1 MEPQS
6 AAQRLSLFSSRRPM
20 WQRVLLWVVI
30 ALLVI
35 NIVFPLLFMFGN
47 GIKRVTGGILGSGF
61 TGFVVALAAFFAF
74 AAPRG
79 GLNLLRTA
87 TNKTTADFTRRDD
100 PARGGYIYEVT
111 PARASWLAV
120 LVPLPLCAFV
130 AMWGVYTVWMLY
142 FGMALYF
149 LVVGIFVLPGAK
161 ERKPVTIAVS
171 PQGIHSD
178 DVNLPLDRIAELDV
192 ELGGVKV
199 SEDPLMPGRNG
210 VSTSAMVGRGLGRR
224 QAARSFALTLRGD
237 GESHASVIA
246 GGLTQPCADNLHRD
260 ILKAVAG
267 FGGSTGAAC
276 AAGAT
281 GAA

>member
-1 MEPQS
+1 MEQQPP
-6 AAQRLSLFSSRRPM
+6 AQRLSLFSGQRPM

-30 ALLVI
+30 ALLAI

-47 GIKRVTGGILGSGF
+47 AIQRVTGGILGSGF
-61 TGFVVALAAFFAF
+61 TGFVVALAVFFAF

-87 TNKTTADFTRRDD
+87 TNKTTSDFTRRDD
-100 PARGGYIYEVT
+100 PARGGYMYEVT
-111 PARASWLAV
+111 PARASWLAI

-130 AMWGVYTVWMLY
+130 AMWGVYTIWMMY

-149 LVVGIFVLPGAK
+149 LVVGIIVLPGALD
-161 ERKPVTIAVS
+161 RKPVTISVS

-178 DVNLPLDRIAELDV
+178 DVSLPLDRIAELDV
-192 ELGGVKV
+192 MLGGVKV

-224 QAARSFALTLRGD
+224 QAARSFSLTLRGD
-237 GESHASVIA
+237 GQSLATPIA

-260 ILKAVAG
+260 ILKAVAS
-267 FGGSTGAAC
+267 F
-276 AAGAT
+276 GAT
-281 GAA
+281 GASA